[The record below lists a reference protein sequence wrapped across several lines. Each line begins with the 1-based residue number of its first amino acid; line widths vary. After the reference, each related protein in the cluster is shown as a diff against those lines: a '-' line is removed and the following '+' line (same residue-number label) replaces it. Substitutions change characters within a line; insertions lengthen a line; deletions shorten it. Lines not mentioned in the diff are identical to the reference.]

1 MPSVTFVQE
10 EFYPVTLGGGDA
22 APVAFK
28 TVQLSGRQKKLRITG
43 AASMLGY
50 VQTGNN
56 NHATSAPFNLSFGES
71 GGLEKY
77 FADTRG
83 KDTFDITIP
92 FSGRNQI
99 AITVVW
105 KGVYTWYPV
114 ENKFIFGL
122 NRPMEI
128 SIHEL
133 EE

>member
-50 VQTGNN
+50 VQSNN
-56 NHATSAPFNLSFGES
+56 DNHATSAPFNLSFGES
-71 GGLEKY
+71 GGSEKY

-99 AITVVW
+99 GVTVVW
-105 KGVYTWYPV
+105 KGAYTWYAA
-114 ENKFIFGL
+114 EQKFMFGL

>member
-10 EFYPVTLGGGDA
+10 EFSPVISGGGEA

-50 VQTGNN
+50 VQSGNN
-56 NHATSAPFNLSFGES
+56 QGTSAPFNLSFGDS
-71 GGLEKY
+71 GGVEKY
-77 FADTRG
+77 FADTRS

-92 FSGRNQI
+92 FSGRNKI
-99 AITVVW
+99 GVTVVW
-105 KGVYTWYPV
+105 KGAYTWY
-114 ENKFIFGL
+114 EAEKKFIFGL

>member
-10 EFYPVTLGGGDA
+10 EFYPVTLGAGEV

-50 VQTGNN
+50 VQYSNY
-56 NHATSAPFNLSFGES
+56 HATSAPFNLSFGES

-99 AITVVW
+99 SVTVVW
-105 KGVYTWYPV
+105 KGTYMLD
-114 ENKFIFGL
+114 ESEKFDFGL
-122 NRPMEI
+122 NSPMEI

>member
-1 MPSVTFVQE
+1 MTFVQE
-10 EFYPVTLGGGDA
+10 EFSPVTLGGGEA

-28 TVQLSGRQKKLRITG
+28 TVQLSGRQKNLRITG
-43 AASMLGY
+43 VASMLGY
-50 VQTGNN
+50 VQNN
-56 NHATSAPFNLSFGES
+56 NNYATSAPFNLSFGES

-83 KDTFDITIP
+83 RDTFDITIP

-99 AITVVW
+99 GVTVVW
-105 KGVYTWYPV
+105 KGAYTWYEV
-114 ENKFIFGL
+114 EKKFMFGL

>member
-10 EFYPVTLGGGDA
+10 EFSPVISGGWEA

-43 AASMLGY
+43 VASMLGY
-50 VQTGNN
+50 VQNN
-56 NHATSAPFNLSFGES
+56 NNNATSAPFNLSFGYS
-71 GGLEKY
+71 GGVEKY

-99 AITVVW
+99 GVTVVW
-105 KGVYTWYPV
+105 KGAYTWYEV
-114 ENKFIFGL
+114 EKKFMFGL

>member
-1 MPSVTFVQE
+1 MTFVQE
-10 EFYPVTLGGGDA
+10 EFSPVTLGGGDA
-22 APVAFK
+22 APVAVK

-50 VQTGNN
+50 VQNNN
-56 NHATSAPFNLSFGES
+56 NHATSAPFNLSFGEPGS
-71 GGLEKY
+71 AEKY

-83 KDTFDITIP
+83 RDTFDITIP

-99 AITVVW
+99 GVTVVW
-105 KGVYTWYPV
+105 KGAYTWYEV
-114 ENKFIFGL
+114 EKKFIFGL

>member
-1 MPSVTFVQE
+1 MPNVTFVQS
-10 EFYPVTLGGGDA
+10 EFSPVTLGGGEA

-28 TVQLSGRQKKLRITG
+28 AVQLSGRQKKLRITG

-50 VQTGNN
+50 VQSNSN
-56 NHATSAPFNLSFGES
+56 NHATSAPFNLSFGEL
-71 GGLEKY
+71 GGVEKY
-77 FADTRG
+77 FADTRS

-92 FSGRNQI
+92 FSGHNQI
-99 AITVVW
+99 GVTVVW
-105 KGVYTWYPV
+105 KGAYTWYEV
-114 ENKFIFGL
+114 EKQFMFGL

>member
-10 EFYPVTLGGGDA
+10 EFSPVISGGEDA

-50 VQTGNN
+50 VQNNN
-56 NHATSAPFNLSFGES
+56 NHATSAHFNLSFGDS
-71 GGLEKY
+71 GGVEKY
-77 FADTRG
+77 FADTRS

-99 AITVVW
+99 GVTVVW
-105 KGVYTWYPV
+105 KGTYMLD
-114 ENKFIFGL
+114 ESEKFDFGL
-122 NRPMEI
+122 NSPMEI

>member
-1 MPSVTFVQE
+1 MTFVQE
-10 EFYPVTLGGGDA
+10 EFSPVISGGGEA

-50 VQTGNN
+50 VQSNSN

-71 GGLEKY
+71 GGVEKY

-92 FSGRNQI
+92 FAGRNQI
-99 AITVVW
+99 GVTVVW
-105 KGVYTWYPV
+105 KGTYMLD
-114 ENKFIFGL
+114 ESEKFDFGL
-122 NRPMEI
+122 NSPMEI

>member
-1 MPSVTFVQE
+1 MPSVTFVEE
-10 EFYPVTLGGGDA
+10 EFSPVTLGGGEA

-28 TVQLSGRQKKLRITG
+28 TVQLSGRQKNLRITG
-43 AASMLGY
+43 VASMLGY
-50 VQTGNN
+50 VQNN
-56 NHATSAPFNLSFGES
+56 NNYATSAPFNLSFGES

-83 KDTFDITIP
+83 RDTFDITIP

-99 AITVVW
+99 GVTVVW
-105 KGVYTWYPV
+105 KGAYMWYAV
-114 ENKFIFGL
+114 EKKFMFGL

>member
-1 MPSVTFVQE
+1 MTFVQE
-10 EFYPVTLGGGDA
+10 EFSPVTLGGGDA

-50 VQTGNN
+50 VQAGYNN
-56 NHATSAPFNLSFGES
+56 DATSAPFNLSFGES

-99 AITVVW
+99 VITVVW
-105 KGVYTWYPV
+105 KGEYIWYPV

-122 NRPMEI
+122 HRPMEI